1 MMGNIT
7 PQEITH
13 LMMAYFRAYAY
24 HFIYMELPAYWA
36 EGDKTWDEA
45 KEHIKQI
52 WQLQTKFRQTLVNL
66 NGAFLDS
73 YEMPWLED
81 ATLENLMARFNV
93 LFAEIVD
100 AMGDRNAS

>member
-1 MMGNIT
+1 MG
-7 PQEITH
+7 
-13 LMMAYFRAYAY
+13 F
-24 HFIYMELPAYWA
+24 PAYCA
-36 EGDKTWDEA
+36 EVDKTWDEA
-45 KEHIKQI
+45 KEQNKQI
-52 WQLQTKFRQTLVNL
+52 WQLQTKSRQPLVNL
-66 NGAFLDS
+66 TGACLDS